1 MRDRVT
7 EYAKR
12 VIDGEYVVGELHIL
26 ACKRHLND
34 LKKQNTDEFPY
45 YWDVEKSNRI
55 IEYAETLIIAEVKH
69 LI

>member
-34 LKKQNTDEFPY
+34 LKKQKIFFCDKIYKILLDMFDKVSLEGTDRHGSISF
-45 YWDVEKSNRI
+45 
-55 IEYAETLIIAEVKH
+55 
-69 LI
+69 